1 MIICDD
7 ADIEVAAKG
16 TSWGGFVN
24 TGQVCTS
31 VERVYVYDS
40 VVKRFTEALVE
51 EAKKV
56 KLGDP
61 MDEDTDIGPM
71 ASQDQFNNTIS
82 KVDLAKKQGGRVLTG
97 GKRSDKFDKGYFYEL
112 SLIHI

>member
-82 KVDLAKKQGGRVLTG
+82 KVDLAKKQEDEYLQEVKDPTNLI
-97 GKRSDKFDKGYFYEL
+97 KAISM
-112 SLIHI
+112 SLQYLIT